1 MRTRNRCIAL
11 VTLLGLA
18 ASGCGTAKE
27 KTAPCKRPANLLSYA
42 SEPGSRSPAT
52 ARDCGPMRPVN
63 TDRVTTGLVDAAP
76 DTAIEAIDS
85 LTEHQEP
92 G

>member
-11 VTLLGLA
+11 VILSGLA
-18 ASGCGTAKE
+18 AAVAGCGTPKE

-42 SEPGSRSPAT
+42 PEPVSPFPVT
-52 ARDCGPMRPVN
+52 AQGCGPMLPVN
-63 TDRVTTGLVDAAP
+63 TAPINSAP
-76 DTAIEAIDS
+76 DTAIDAIDG
-85 LTEHQEP
+85 LTVPREP